1 MIRKLLFLLV
11 LLCLNTSCSMT
22 SLDAKSVKE
31 ETVSSE
37 VLVKE
42 NAALRRERYREM
54 LLAKLE
60 RLGKIE

>member
-11 LLCLNTSCSMT
+11 LLCLNTSCSTT